1 MEKINLPLRIDVKGL
16 YGTIEEWF
24 SWKWPDNKAAER
36 ISKFV
41 VTDGTSPW
49 LEVRKERRDTIFS
62 IGVIILFP
70 LEKRT
75 NTTVL

>member
-1 MEKINLPLRIDVKGL
+1 LEKVKLPLRIVSRVF
-16 YGTIEEWF
+16 GTIEERF
-24 SWKWPDNKAAER
+24 RWKWLDNKAAER

-41 VTDGTSPW
+41 ETDSTSPW

-62 IGVIILFP
+62 TGVITLFP
-70 LEKRT
+70 LEERT